1 MQKIKELSQ
10 RIRLIIENEGI
21 SIREFERRTGAS
33 YGVFTKVLSSNTD
46 IKSNMLASIAEKFPQ
61 YSPAWLLSG
70 EGPMLAQ
77 DAQPRNKIPLYETVS
92 SIGGNKDLVADVNQT
107 SNMPEWIDA
116 GDWFPSATAAITH
129 YGDSMVEYPSG
140 SILVLKRV
148 KDVRLLINGADYV
161 IETTE
166 FRITKKLQYQEGWD
180 YIMAHSTNMERY
192 QDGSMVYAPI
202 KIPLDTVR
210 HIDLV
215 VGCVNKKFANGLVS
229 IMER

>member
-1 MQKIKELSQ
+1 MIQLKQFRKANNLTQDMLGDYLEMKKSFVSKVENGREKLPERKLQK
-10 RIRLIIENEGI
+10 
-21 SIREFERRTGAS
+21 
-33 YGVFTKVLSSNTD
+33 
-46 IKSNMLASIAEKFPQ
+46 
-61 YSPAWLLSG
+61 LLNNDRG
-70 EGPMLAQ
+70 WDVTLLKDFALP
-77 DAQPRNKIPLYETVS
+77 PKKKIPVYNDVS
-92 SIGGNKDLVADVNQT
+92 SVGGNKDLVADVNQN
-107 SNMPEWIDA
+107 SSVPEWIDP

-166 FRITKKLQYQEGWD
+166 FRVTKKLQFQDGWD
-180 YIMAHSTNMERY
+180 YIMAHSTNMEKY
-192 QDGSMVYAPI
+192 PDGSLIYAPI

-215 VGCVNKKFANGLVS
+215 VGCVNKKFSNGLVS

>member
-1 MQKIKELSQ
+1 MQMIELKEFRKANNLTQDELGDYLGIKKSFIS
-10 RIRLIIENEGI
+10 RIEHGMALLPEDKFKKLLDNTKGWDV
-21 SIREFERRTGAS
+21 TVLKNAS
-33 YGVFTKVLSSNTD
+33 KAP
-46 IKSNMLASIAEKFPQ
+46 KK
-61 YSPAWLLSG
+61 
-70 EGPMLAQ
+70 
-77 DAQPRNKIPLYETVS
+77 KIPMYKDVS
-92 SIGGNKDLVADVNQT
+92 SVGGNKDLVADVNQN
-107 SNMPEWIDA
+107 SSVPEWIDP

-166 FRITKKLQYQEGWD
+166 FRVTKKLQFQDGWD
-180 YIMAHSTNMERY
+180 YIMAHSTNMEKY
-192 QDGSMVYAPI
+192 PDGSLIYAPI

-215 VGCVNKKFANGLVS
+215 VGCVNKKFSNGLVS